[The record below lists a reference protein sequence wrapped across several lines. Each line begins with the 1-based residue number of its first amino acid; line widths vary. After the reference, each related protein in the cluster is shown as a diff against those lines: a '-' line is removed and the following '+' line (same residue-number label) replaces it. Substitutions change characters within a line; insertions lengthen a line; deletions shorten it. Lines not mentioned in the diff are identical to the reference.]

1 MRRVGIVLA
10 GLLSVNGFLNPLRL
24 FLVTPQNVVL
34 NRDNQHRRLRAP
46 RPHRLIFEHLSD
58 LDRQPVAHSNRVFH
72 AGSVQLM
79 LDTSSPRTQPTA
91 HDGP

>member
-46 RPHRLIFEHLSD
+46 RPHRFILKHLRHI
-58 LDRQPVAHSNRVFH
+58 DRKPVTHSNRIFH

-79 LDTSSPRTQPTA
+79 LDTSSLRTQPPA